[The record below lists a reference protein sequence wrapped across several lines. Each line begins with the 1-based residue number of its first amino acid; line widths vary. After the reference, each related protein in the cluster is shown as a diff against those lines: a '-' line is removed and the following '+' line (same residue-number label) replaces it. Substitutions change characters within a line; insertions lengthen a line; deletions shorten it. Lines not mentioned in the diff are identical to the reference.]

1 MPLKESER
9 LAIIVEYIKS
19 GTVPDGY
26 KIVEKDGSYR
36 VQRTYTKEELLRKRI
51 SRLQRKLDE
60 LNKQVDA
67 KIEEHDDVADSSS
80 ARDEN

>member
-60 LNKQVDA
+60 LNKQVDE
-67 KIEEHDDVADSSS
+67 KIEEQDVVES
-80 ARDEN
+80 AEPHDEN